1 MEHSSLDLSIV
12 KKEPGF
18 VEPFSS
24 ESGLFDN
31 MMSDDFHDS
40 NFHSLNHSNEEVP
53 VDWLSRFFDDVPA
66 CADDRA
72 DSSLIYNSLPEY
84 PSSSL
89 SCSTFGKSHYLN
101 LNGLSM
107 DSMPSFPE
115 ECANESLYCSPQSA
129 PQTPDYKPLSPD
141 SLGSSHSLEADVK
154 PPLFCKDPIFDV
166 QEGFTSQM
174 NSYIEPENLKM
185 FEQSEIRK
193 SSPDSPHSVNDRDSD
208 RLDSE
213 SGYDSG
219 SHSPT
224 SSSTTPPHVLEDND
238 VSVTQTGGT
247 TPPVIQRPQEK
258 QPFYLTE
265 EERRTLVAEGLPVPS
280 SLPLTKVEER
290 ALKKVRRKIKN
301 KISAQESRRKKK
313 EYMET
318 LEKRVENCSCE
329 NLELRKKVDS
339 LESTNRS
346 LIGQLQKLQSIIAAK
361 VPRTVTA
368 RSTQTSTCLMVVVL
382 CFAVFLGSW
391 SPLSTT
397 GITLPSFSAS
407 PSKGAVDYS
416 TPSVRSRVLLSVV
429 DELDSDEF
437 IEYVPSSSIFDAL
450 DQLMPSA
457 PAKGLEVDNGA
468 NSTISLETVAMETR
482 KNESQLIASAA

>member
-31 MMSDDFHDS
+31 MMSDDFHDT
-40 NFHSLNHSNEEVP
+40 NFHSLNHSSEEVP

-66 CADDRA
+66 CAD
-72 DSSLIYNSLPEY
+72 SSLSYNSLPEY
-84 PSSSL
+84 TSSSL

-407 PSKGAVDYS
+407 ASKGAVDYS
-416 TPSVRSRVLLSVV
+416 TPSVRSRVLLSLV

-457 PAKGLEVDNGA
+457 PAKGVEVDNDA

>member
-31 MMSDDFHDS
+31 MMSDDFHDT
-40 NFHSLNHSNEEVP
+40 NFHSLNHSSEEVP

-66 CADDRA
+66 CAD
-72 DSSLIYNSLPEY
+72 SSLSYNSLPEY
-84 PSSSL
+84 TSSSL

-185 FEQSEIRK
+185 FEQNEIRK
-193 SSPDSPHSVNDRDSD
+193 NSPDSPHSVNDRDSD

-407 PSKGAVDYS
+407 ASKGAVDYS

-457 PAKGLEVDNGA
+457 PAKGVEVDNDA

>member
-1 MEHSSLDLSIV
+1 M
-12 KKEPGF
+12 F
-18 VEPFSS
+18 
-24 ESGLFDN
+24 
-31 MMSDDFHDS
+31 
-40 NFHSLNHSNEEVP
+40 
-53 VDWLSRFFDDVPA
+53 
-66 CADDRA
+66 
-72 DSSLIYNSLPEY
+72 Y
-84 PSSSL
+84 PW
-89 SCSTFGKSHYLN
+89 
-101 LNGLSM
+101 
-107 DSMPSFPE
+107 FPK
-115 ECANESLYCSPQSA
+115 LLLQ
-129 PQTPDYKPLSPD
+129 
-141 SLGSSHSLEADVK
+141 
-154 PPLFCKDPIFDV
+154 
-166 QEGFTSQM
+166 
-174 NSYIEPENLKM
+174 
-185 FEQSEIRK
+185 
-193 SSPDSPHSVNDRDSD
+193 
-208 RLDSE
+208 
-213 SGYDSG
+213 
-219 SHSPT
+219 
-224 SSSTTPPHVLEDND
+224 
-238 VSVTQTGGT
+238 
-247 TPPVIQRPQEK
+247 
-258 QPFYLTE
+258 LTN
-265 EERRTLVAEGLPVPS
+265 T
-280 SLPLTKVEER
+280 
-290 ALKKVRRKIKN
+290 
-301 KISAQESRRKKK
+301 SRRKKK

-397 GITLPSFSAS
+397 GISLPSFSAS

-457 PAKGLEVDNGA
+457 PAKGLEVDNDA

>member
-457 PAKGLEVDNGA
+457 PAKGLEVDNDA
-468 NSTISLETVAMETR
+468 NSTISLETVAMKTR

>member
-31 MMSDDFHDS
+31 MMSDDFHDP
-40 NFHSLNHSNEEVP
+40 NFHSLNHSSEEVP

-66 CADDRA
+66 CADT
-72 DSSLIYNSLPEY
+72 SLSYNSLPEY
-84 PSSSL
+84 TSSSL

-107 DSMPSFPE
+107 DSMLSFPE

-185 FEQSEIRK
+185 FEQSEMRK

-224 SSSTTPPHVLEDND
+224 SSSTTPPHVPEDND

-407 PSKGAVDYS
+407 PNKGAVDYS

-437 IEYVPSSSIFDAL
+437 IEYVPSSSIFDAV

-457 PAKGLEVDNGA
+457 PAKGLEVDNDA